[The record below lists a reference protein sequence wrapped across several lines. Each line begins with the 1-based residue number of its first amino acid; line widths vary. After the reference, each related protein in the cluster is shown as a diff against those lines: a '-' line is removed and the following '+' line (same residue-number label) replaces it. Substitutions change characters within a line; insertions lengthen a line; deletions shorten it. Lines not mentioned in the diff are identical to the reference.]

1 MSSLRIFEKEVSITV
16 AIASLTILSILSY
29 AEGQSGPTVPDKP
42 TLTATVISAS
52 QVNLSWTTPSNGG
65 SPITGYKIEYKIIP
79 TPGTYSLLVQING
92 NTTTTY
98 SHTGLQSDKYYVYHI
113 LAINSVGNSE
123 WSAEVIGHTEQPQNI
138 VPNPPTSLT
147 ARAVSPTQI
156 NLSWTAPTNNGGP
169 PVTGYKIEEKV
180 GTGSFTVIVTNT
192 GNTNTSYSRTS
203 LTTGTSYTYKV
214 SAINSVGPSTTS
226 NEASATPTPTSSI
239 TLPSPPTNLSA
250 TKVSQTQVNLSWN
263 APSDNGGS
271 AITGYKIEEKVG
283 TGSFTVIVANTGNTN
298 TSYSR
303 TGLTAG
309 LTYTYKVSAI
319 NSAGTSSP
327 SNEVT
332 SSQTIIAV
340 PNPPSNLVVASA
352 SPTQLNLS
360 WKAPSDNGGPAV
372 TGYKIEVKSGSNPY
386 AILVSNTGSVTS
398 YSHSGLTTGTTY
410 TYKVSAINSVGT
422 GSPSNEVSAKPIKT
436 IVPTSLTAVATSPTQ
451 IRLTW
456 FAPSETFGQT
466 ISGYKIERKISEGT
480 FITIVENTN
489 SQTTTHSISGL
500 TTGTTY
506 TFLVSASYPLGASG
520 QSNEASATPTPT
532 STAPPA
538 SPPPSSTPSTSPPP
552 PQQTGTSPNQPTSL
566 TARAVSPTKISLFWV
581 EPTNNGGSLVVGYK
595 IEMKSSGGSWSTL
608 TANTGYATATYSKDG
623 LITGTQYTFRVSAIN
638 SVGTGSPSNEASATP
653 KSSSEPEVP
662 AAPTDLTPKAI
673 SSTQINMTWKAPID
687 NGGLTIT
694 GYKISQKIGSNTY
707 RTLVDDTKSTTTSYL
722 HSNLTA
728 GVMYTYKISTINSVG
743 TGNPSNE
750 ASATTTAPTPTTTPT
765 PIPTPTPTP
774 TPSPSTLPSI
784 GRVKVP
790 NTDYALRYDI
800 TGGTVL
806 GTVADVE
813 TNSLLIKIETTG
825 DGVLNI
831 PLPRELIDAKT
842 DKGDDDVFYVL
853 VDNKKADFDET
864 VRTTSRTLE
873 ISFPDGTEEI
883 TIYGTQVV
891 PEFGTLASFILAIS
905 IVSIIAVTAKPGIIS
920 KL

>member
-1 MSSLRIFEKEVSITV
+1 MSSLRIFEKEVSITLV
-16 AIASLTILSILSY
+16 IASLTILSILSY
-29 AEGQSGPTVPDKP
+29 AEGQSSSTVPDKP
-42 TLTATVISAS
+42 ALTATVISAS

-203 LTTGTSYTYKV
+203 LTTGTSYTYRIF
-214 SAINSVGPSTTS
+214 AINSVGPSTTS

-309 LTYTYKVSAI
+309 M
-319 NSAGTSSP
+319 
-327 SNEVT
+327 
-332 SSQTIIAV
+332 
-340 PNPPSNLVVASA
+340 
-352 SPTQLNLS
+352 
-360 WKAPSDNGGPAV
+360 
-372 TGYKIEVKSGSNPY
+372 
-386 AILVSNTGSVTS
+386 
-398 YSHSGLTTGTTY
+398 TY

-422 GSPSNEVSAKPIKT
+422 SAPSNEVSAKPIKT

-480 FITIVENTN
+480 FITIVDNTN

-506 TFLVSASYPLGASG
+506 TFVVSASYPLGASG

-538 SPPPSSTPSTSPPP
+538 SPPPSSTP
-552 PQQTGTSPNQPTSL
+552 
-566 TARAVSPTKISLFWV
+566 
-581 EPTNNGGSLVVGYK
+581 
-595 IEMKSSGGSWSTL
+595 
-608 TANTGYATATYSKDG
+608 
-623 LITGTQYTFRVSAIN
+623 
-638 SVGTGSPSNEASATP
+638 
-653 KSSSEPEVP
+653 
-662 AAPTDLTPKAI
+662 
-673 SSTQINMTWKAPID
+673 
-687 NGGLTIT
+687 
-694 GYKISQKIGSNTY
+694 
-707 RTLVDDTKSTTTSYL
+707 
-722 HSNLTA
+722 
-728 GVMYTYKISTINSVG
+728 
-743 TGNPSNE
+743 
-750 ASATTTAPTPTTTPT
+750 
-765 PIPTPTPTP
+765 
-774 TPSPSTLPSI
+774 
-784 GRVKVP
+784 
-790 NTDYALRYDI
+790 
-800 TGGTVL
+800 
-806 GTVADVE
+806 
-813 TNSLLIKIETTG
+813 
-825 DGVLNI
+825 
-831 PLPRELIDAKT
+831 
-842 DKGDDDVFYVL
+842 
-853 VDNKKADFDET
+853 
-864 VRTTSRTLE
+864 
-873 ISFPDGTEEI
+873 
-883 TIYGTQVV
+883 
-891 PEFGTLASFILAIS
+891 
-905 IVSIIAVTAKPGIIS
+905 
-920 KL
+920 

>member
-1 MSSLRIFEKEVSITV
+1 
-16 AIASLTILSILSY
+16 
-29 AEGQSGPTVPDKP
+29 
-42 TLTATVISAS
+42 
-52 QVNLSWTTPSNGG
+52 
-65 SPITGYKIEYKIIP
+65 
-79 TPGTYSLLVQING
+79 
-92 NTTTTY
+92 
-98 SHTGLQSDKYYVYHI
+98 
-113 LAINSVGNSE
+113 
-123 WSAEVIGHTEQPQNI
+123 
-138 VPNPPTSLT
+138 
-147 ARAVSPTQI
+147 
-156 NLSWTAPTNNGGP
+156 LSWTAPTNNGGP
-169 PVTGYKIEEKV
+169 LVTGYKIEEKV
-180 GTGSFTVIVTNT
+180 ATGSFTVIVTNT
-192 GNTNTSYSRTS
+192 GNTNASYSRTS

-360 WKAPSDNGGPAV
+360 WKAPSDNGGPVV

-410 TYKVSAINSVGT
+410 TYKVSAINSVGI
-422 GSPSNEVSAKPIKT
+422 GAPSNEVSAKPIKT

-480 FITIVENTN
+480 FITIVDNTN

-520 QSNEASATPTPT
+520 QSNEASATPTST

-538 SPPPSSTPSTSPPP
+538 SPPPSSTPSTPSPP
-552 PQQTGTSPNQPTSL
+552 PQQTGTSPNQPGIQNSKSKSEYQEFL
-566 TARAVSPTKISLFWV
+566 KIRKEMDALALEEDKIKHEIDLQFSKISRPLGKYSYISSLEKPLKRIMEELIANPSKVLIQGNKDSIV
-581 EPTNNGGSLVVGYK
+581 EVLHAVIKAVVAGNVSVK
-595 IEMKSSGGSWSTL
+595 DTTKAVQQIEETINRLDEFLKMKS
-608 TANTGYATATYSKDG
+608 
-623 LITGTQYTFRVSAIN
+623 
-638 SVGTGSPSNEASATP
+638 
-653 KSSSEPEVP
+653 
-662 AAPTDLTPKAI
+662 DL
-673 SSTQINMTWKAPID
+673 
-687 NGGLTIT
+687 
-694 GYKISQKIGSNTY
+694 SQKRDSFENRLGIFN
-707 RTLVDDTKSTTTSYL
+707 
-722 HSNLTA
+722 
-728 GVMYTYKISTINSVG
+728 ISELEEKEG
-743 TGNPSNE
+743 E
-750 ASATTTAPTPTTTPT
+750 
-765 PIPTPTPTP
+765 
-774 TPSPSTLPSI
+774 
-784 GRVKVP
+784 
-790 NTDYALRYDI
+790 
-800 TGGTVL
+800 
-806 GTVADVE
+806 
-813 TNSLLIKIETTG
+813 LIKTRDKKRHAESVAKNLENAVNDVIMHIPQLGRDIEIK
-825 DGVLNI
+825 L
-831 PLPRELIDAKT
+831 K
-842 DKGDDDVFYVL
+842 
-853 VDNKKADFDET
+853 
-864 VRTTSRTLE
+864 E
-873 ISFPDGTEEI
+873 ISGTRI
-883 TIYGTQVV
+883 TLKI
-891 PEFGTLASFILAIS
+891 
-905 IVSIIAVTAKPGIIS
+905 
-920 KL
+920 